1 MLQFD
6 QCTIISPNFVSIE
19 NFKLNGKVDTIGLI
33 AAEKGIIEKDESLVT
48 ALDL

>member
-6 QCTIISPNFVSIE
+6 KCTIISPNFVSIE
-19 NFKLNGKVDTIGLI
+19 DFKLNGKVDTIGVI